1 MSKATKILKH
11 IDKTKNLTRKA
22 LVTFI
27 CNMNGREYQS
37 GYYGTALSNL
47 RYRKRITTDKQ
58 GFYHLTK
65 LGKEYIDT
73 PYKRTPEEKKQADD
87 RNASYKKWDEE
98 RRERLK
104 ETPYEAQWWN
114 NKATELLAGWTI
126 DKVRY
131 LKKSECKAMG
141 FYNSPIALLLKK
153 GDELQWIFPQSDD
166 EGNDGGALAVGE
178 KDILPVMRYS

>member
-47 RYRKRITTDKQ
+47 RYRKRITTDSQ

-73 PYKRTPEEKKQADD
+73 PYKRTPEEKKQAE
-87 RNASYKKWDEE
+87 KWYIEE
-98 RRERLK
+98 KQIREEIKLINR
-104 ETPYEAQWWN
+104 WN
-114 NKATELLAGWTI
+114 KKATELLAGWTI
-126 DKVRY
+126 HNVRY
-131 LKKSECKAMG
+131 LRKDECKAMG

-178 KDILPVMRYS
+178 KDILPVMRY